1 MVKIIILIALKHQ
14 IFTATMGICTISASS
29 EDKTIANATFSSLF
43 LLLLRKENKT
53 NLKKMCFLQAS
64 TICHRTKTTPH
75 FRGGIDSV
83 STAGSTVI
91 YFNRNIWSCSE
102 SLIRAQQLI
111 SFAFSNFLLF
121 FKLIWAN
128 SENFIF
134 VIYSSV
140 FHKMYF

>member
-1 MVKIIILIALKHQ
+1 MVKITILIALKHQ
-14 IFTATMGICTISASS
+14 IFTATMGICTISVSS

-43 LLLLRKENKT
+43 LLLLTKENKT
-53 NLKKMCFLQAS
+53 NIKKCFLQAN
-64 TICHRTKTTPH
+64 TMCHRTKRTPC
-75 FRGGIDSV
+75 FRGRIDSV
-83 STAGSTVI
+83 SAARSTVI

-111 SFAFSNFLLF
+111 SFAFSCFLVF

-128 SENFIF
+128 SKNFIF

-140 FHKMYF
+140 FHEMYF